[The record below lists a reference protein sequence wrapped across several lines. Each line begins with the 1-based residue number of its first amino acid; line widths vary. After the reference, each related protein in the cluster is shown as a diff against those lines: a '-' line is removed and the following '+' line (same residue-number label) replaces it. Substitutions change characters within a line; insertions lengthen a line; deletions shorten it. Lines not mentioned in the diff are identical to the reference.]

1 VDVTGVGGVPSTGV
15 TAVVMNVTVDQPS
28 NSGYLSVWPSGE
40 GRPLVSNLN
49 FSPGQTVPNLVTVK
63 VGANGRVNVFN
74 PFGYAHVIADVVGY
88 YTTAK
93 VPSGKFT
100 AVSPSR
106 ALDTRDGTGAP
117 AGPVVGGT
125 SIDVGVVGTAGV
137 PASGVSA
144 VAINV
149 TVDQPTGNGFLT
161 VWPTGQ
167 PRPLASSHNFT
178 PGLTVA
184 NLVIAKV
191 GAGGK
196 VSIFNST
203 GTTHVVGDV
212 IGYFSDQGGQF
223 VPVSPQRLLD
233 TRDSTGGIAGP
244 VWGQWTISPGVGGV
258 GPVPPD
264 AGAAVVNVT
273 SVNDDVGY
281 VTVWPSG
288 VARPLASTLN
298 PRPGVAV
305 PNQAYLKLGSAGRLD
320 AFNLVGANQLII
332 DVFGYFR

>member
-1 VDVTGVGGVPSTGV
+1 
-15 TAVVMNVTVDQPS
+15 
-28 NSGYLSVWPSGE
+28 
-40 GRPLVSNLN
+40 
-49 FSPGQTVPNLVTVK
+49 
-63 VGANGRVNVFN
+63 
-74 PFGYAHVIADVVGY
+74 
-88 YTTAK
+88 
-93 VPSGKFT
+93 
-100 AVSPSR
+100 
-106 ALDTRDGTGAP
+106 
-117 AGPVVGGT
+117 
-125 SIDVGVVGTAGV
+125 
-137 PASGVSA
+137 
-144 VAINV
+144 
-149 TVDQPTGNGFLT
+149 
-161 VWPTGQ
+161 
-167 PRPLASSHNFT
+167 
-178 PGLTVA
+178 
-184 NLVIAKV
+184 
-191 GAGGK
+191 
-196 VSIFNST
+196 
-203 GTTHVVGDV
+203 VGDV